1 MQHPIVPIAFPERK
15 TLIDETTLL
24 AADVGGTKTHLA
36 LFLVKGRAL
45 EMLNEAIYPS
55 KGHASLSDIIRLFL
69 AEKAPP
75 ACLSIAFAG
84 PVQDGR
90 AQATNLHW
98 LIDTRQLS
106 QELSIPE
113 VYLIND
119 LESGAYGLGLLGP
132 SDLLNIH
139 MGNPER
145 QGNCGIIAPGTGLG
159 EAGLFWDG
167 KALHPF
173 AGEGG
178 HTDFAPRSPLDWEL
192 QQYLQQQFGRVSW
205 ERVLS
210 GPGMVNIFSFL
221 RDVKKREIPDPLLA
235 QMNSMDP
242 AAAIG
247 LGTQEYIPVC
257 RETHRLFVKYLA
269 IEASDLALKLNATG
283 GIYIC
288 GGIPPKIWSD
298 ELTDVFEEHFFEVGR
313 LRTLMEQVPVYLV
326 LNAKTVML
334 GAAGYGSGGMNIM
347 EQNNKT
353 PTLKTL

>member
-1 MQHPIVPIAFPERK
+1 MKQPMVPIAFPERNPMP
-15 TLIDETTLL
+15 DGATLL
-24 AADVGGTKTHLA
+24 SADVGGTKTHLA
-36 LFLVKGRAL
+36 LFVAKGRTL

-55 KGHASLSDIIRLFL
+55 KGHATLTDIIRLFL
-69 AEKAPP
+69 SEKQVPIR
-75 ACLSIAFAG
+75 LSIAFAG
-84 PVQDGR
+84 PVQDGH

-132 SDLLNIH
+132 NDLLNIH

-221 RDVKKREIPDPLLA
+221 RDVKKREVPEQLTA

-247 LGTQEYIPVC
+247 QGTQDNIPVC

-313 LRTLMEQVPVYLV
+313 LRTLLEQIPVFLV
-326 LNAKTVML
+326 LNARNVML
-334 GAAGYGSGGMNIM
+334 GAAGYGSGGLPVLEPN
-347 EQNNKT
+347 
-353 PTLKTL
+353 PSTLKPV